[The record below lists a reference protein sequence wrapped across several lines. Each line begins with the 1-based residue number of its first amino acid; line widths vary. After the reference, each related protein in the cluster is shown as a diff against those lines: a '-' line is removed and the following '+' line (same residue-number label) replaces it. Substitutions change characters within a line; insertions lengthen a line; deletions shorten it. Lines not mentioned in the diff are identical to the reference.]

1 MVRSA
6 NEWSPRFKTTVAA
19 TVAFGIV
26 LIYLDLGV
34 LAFFLFVVA
43 LIFGFGLRDKF
54 DSETTA
60 SAYSVFNKDGR
71 AIVGGFTANQF
82 DRQLR
87 GSMPNMGRTADD
99 PLNGPIAESARPSNR
114 TNSKAEIPATEREK
128 RRKAALEAAE
138 RRIKSE

>member
-6 NEWSPRFKTTVAA
+6 KEWSPRFKITVAA
-19 TVAFGIV
+19 TILLGIV

-34 LAFFLFVVA
+34 LAFFLFFLA
-43 LIFGFGLRDKF
+43 SIFGFGLRDKF
-54 DSETTA
+54 DDETTA

-87 GSMPNMGRTADD
+87 GSMPNTGRTADD
-99 PLNGPIAESARPSNR
+99 PLNGPIAEAAGPSNK
-114 TNSKAEIPATEREK
+114 TSSNAKIPATEREK

-138 RRIKSE
+138 RRLKSE